1 MTLDLDTFLVA
12 LYTIIDDVYQARVAP
27 QLPRGPG
34 KRPTLSDSEVLT
46 LALCA
51 QWLRRS
57 ERAVVRYALAHGRA
71 YVPCLRSQRA
81 DHRRLRHLT
90 GVLVYLGPLVART

>member
-12 LYTIIDDVYQARVAP
+12 LYTIIDDLYQAQVAS

-51 QWLRRS
+51 QW
-57 ERAVVRYALAHGRA
+57 
-71 YVPCLRSQRA
+71 
-81 DHRRLRHLT
+81 
-90 GVLVYLGPLVART
+90 